1 LKEAK
6 EKLADPEFMKQ
17 FMFGLESGGGN
28 KEGTVLHNTKGMI
41 SHIRIQQNK
50 DGKILVGEDYTALA
64 KRGEDY

>member
-1 LKEAK
+1 
-6 EKLADPEFMKQ
+6 MKQ